1 MRYLLY
7 WVGLI
12 TARGYSYPYTLEQ
25 KRLYPDLMINFGSE
39 WTRLRQTVWPI
50 FPNTPSFDPIFDT
63 QGRGRYNQLTAFPR
77 ALDALCL
84 QEAPSSSHF
93 NMQAERIEWNSLSR
107 SPVPTNDRVSS
118 ALSPNPPIHR
128 ETQALHWLML
138 TKFPLSKKKCGK
150 SWPYQHKD
158 FLSPSDHSLVR
169 LVTLIYIIY
178 ESVR

>member
-12 TARGYSYPYTLEQ
+12 TARGYSWLSWPHDQ
-25 KRLYPDLMINFGSE
+25 FRVRMNA
-39 WTRLRQTVWPI
+39 RLRQTVWPI
-50 FPNTPSFDPIFDT
+50 FPNTPSFDPVFDTST

-84 QEAPSSSHF
+84 QEAPSSSYF

-158 FLSPSDHSLVR
+158 FLSLSDHSLVG
-169 LVTLIYIIY
+169 LVTLIYIIS

>member
-25 KRLYPDLMINFGSE
+25 KRLYPDPMINFGSE

-138 TKFPLSKKKCGK
+138 TKFPLSKKKMREK
-150 SWPYQHKD
+150 LALPTQ
-158 FLSPSDHSLVR
+158 R
-169 LVTLIYIIY
+169 LPVP
-178 ESVR
+178 

>member
-12 TARGYSYPYTLEQ
+12 TARGTKASLSWPHDQ
-25 KRLYPDLMINFGSE
+25 FRVRMNA
-39 WTRLRQTVWPI
+39 RLRQTVWPI

-138 TKFPLSKKKCGK
+138 TKFPLSKKSAGK
-150 SWPYQHKD
+150 VGPTNTKTSCP
-158 FLSPSDHSLVR
+158 
-169 LVTLIYIIY
+169 LVTIPWSGSLP
-178 ESVR
+178 